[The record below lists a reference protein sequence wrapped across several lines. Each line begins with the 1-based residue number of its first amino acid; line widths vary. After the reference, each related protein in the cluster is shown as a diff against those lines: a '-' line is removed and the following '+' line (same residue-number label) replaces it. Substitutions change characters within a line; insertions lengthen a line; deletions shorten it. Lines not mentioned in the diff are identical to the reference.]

1 MISGVGVN
9 TPLILI
15 LEDQPDIRRLLKIF
29 VSRHGGRIMET
40 ESIAQATA
48 IVEQNRFDLAFL
60 DYMLPDG
67 LGIEICKKLRALGG
81 LTSIVMVTARGESE
95 IGDSLLAAGANQ
107 VILKPF
113 DVSAI
118 NAIMEAF
125 NRSYAERQL

>member
-1 MISGVGVN
+1 
-9 TPLILI
+9 
-15 LEDQPDIRRLLKIF
+15 
-29 VSRHGGRIMET
+29 MEA
-40 ESIAQATA
+40 ESLAQATA
-48 IVEQNRFDLAFL
+48 LVEQNRFDLAFL

-67 LGIEICKKLRALGG
+67 LGIDICKKLRALGG
-81 LTSIVMVTARGESE
+81 FTNIVMVTARGEFE
-95 IGDSLLAAGANQ
+95 ISDSLLAAGASQ